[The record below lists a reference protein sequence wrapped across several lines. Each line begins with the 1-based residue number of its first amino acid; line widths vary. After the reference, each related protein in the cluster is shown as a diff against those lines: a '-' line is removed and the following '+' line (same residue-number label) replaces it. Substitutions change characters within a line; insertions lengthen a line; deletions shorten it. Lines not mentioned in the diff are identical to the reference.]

1 MSSALFRLM
10 VSACCKTCSPALI
23 KPDDAR
29 YLNNRRNK
37 KGIIKGKMQFTVN
50 IHNKKN
56 LLTGLLVPVILLL
69 AACGQQASPTEQRL
83 IILGFDGMDP
93 VLAEQWM
100 DDGSL
105 PNFRKLATMGGFKP
119 LPTSNPPQSPVAW
132 SDFATGTGPGEH
144 GIYDFLRREPET
156 YLPDFSISRIVQP
169 QKILQLF
176 GMELPLEDG
185 EIINRRIGTPF
196 WSAVEEQGGRS
207 TVLRVPVTFPPD
219 PIHRMM
225 AGMGVPD
232 LLGTQGTYTIYSTRP
247 LTLSDSSGSRS
258 VRMRPDR
265 QGHIESMLEGPGH
278 PLKPEAAAL
287 NTALLLEPA
296 GEKVRIRLG
305 DADIQLLPGEWSGW
319 ITVNFKYFGPA
330 SVKGIVRAYLVSAYP
345 RVQLYISPVNI
356 DPREP
361 VIPLSSPPGYAA
373 EMEQRFGLYHTIGM
387 PEETWSLNEGHLT
400 DQAFLEMV
408 QTTLQ
413 EQENQ
418 FYDALDQHDS
428 DVVVSVFV
436 QTDRV
441 AHMFYRGIDPQ
452 HPLHKETDAQAR
464 DAIHWIYREA
474 DRVLGETLQR
484 MGRDDRLIVLSDHG
498 FAPFRRAVN
507 LNRWLVEQG
516 LMVLKDRKQ
525 VSDVGFTAVD
535 WSRTRAYAL
544 GLNSLYINRAGR
556 EADGI
561 VDGIEA
567 AQIKQQ
573 IISGL
578 TGLQDPETGAQAIRD
593 VFDGE
598 LLYPGNA
605 NNDAPD
611 LVIGYEAG
619 YRASWQTTL
628 GGAPAVLIE
637 DNNKKWSGDHCIT
650 PAAVPG
656 VLFTSFE
663 PEIPLESLQDI
674 ARYAR
679 DNW

>member
-1 MSSALFRLM
+1 MAADLLK
-10 VSACCKTCSPALI
+10 AC
-23 KPDDAR
+23 
-29 YLNNRRNK
+29 
-37 KGIIKGKMQFTVN
+37 GK
-50 IHNKKN
+50 IN
-56 LLTGLLVPVILLL
+56 LLAGLLLPVIFLL
-69 AACGQQASPTEQRL
+69 ASCGQEAARTEQRL

-105 PNFRKLATMGGFKP
+105 PNFRNLATMGGFQP

-144 GIYDFLRREPET
+144 GIYDFLRREPKT
-156 YLPDFSISRIVQP
+156 HLPDFSISRIIPP
-169 QKILQLF
+169 QNILPLF

-196 WSAVEEQGGRS
+196 WSAVEEQGGSS

-219 PIHRMM
+219 PIQRMM

-247 LTLSDSSGSRS
+247 LTISDTSGSRS

-265 QGHIESMLEGPGH
+265 RSHIESLLEGPAH
-278 PLKPEAAAL
+278 PLRPEEPAL
-287 NTALLLEPA
+287 NTGLLLDPA

-305 DADIQLLPGEWSGW
+305 DADIQLLPGEWSDW
-319 ITVNFKYFGPA
+319 ISVDFKYFGPA
-330 SVKGIVRAYLVSAYP
+330 SVKGIVRAYLLSAYP
-345 RVQLYISPVNI
+345 SVQLYVSPVNI
-356 DPREP
+356 DPRDP

-373 EMEQRFGLYHTIGM
+373 EMEERFGLYHTIGM
-387 PEETWSLNEGHLT
+387 PEETWSLNEGHMT
-400 DQAFLEMV
+400 DHAFLEVV
-408 QTTLQ
+408 QTTLN
-413 EQENQ
+413 EQENM
-418 FYDALDQHDS
+418 FYDALDHHDS
-428 DVVVSVFV
+428 DVVVAVFV

-441 AHMFYRGIDPQ
+441 SHMFYRGMDPQ
-452 HPLHKETDAQAR
+452 HPLYEETDKEAR

-474 DRVLGETLQR
+474 DRVLGETMQR
-484 MGRDDRLIVLSDHG
+484 MDAEDRLVVLSDHG
-498 FAPFRRAVN
+498 FAPFRKAVN
-507 LNRWLVEQG
+507 LNRWLVDQG
-516 LMVLKDRKQ
+516 LMVLENGKQ
-525 VSDVGFTAVD
+525 ESDIGFTAVD

-556 EADGI
+556 EAHGI
-561 VDGIEA
+561 ADEAEA

-573 IISGL
+573 IISSL
-578 TGLQDPETGAQAIRD
+578 AGLQDPVTGAQAIRD

-598 LLYPGNA
+598 LLYAGNA

-611 LVIGYEAG
+611 LVIGYEPG
-619 YRASWQTTL
+619 YRASWHTTL
-628 GGAPAVLIE
+628 GGAPISLID

-650 PAAVPG
+650 PDAVPG
-656 VLFTSFE
+656 VIFTSFE
-663 PEIPLESLQDI
+663 TTFPLNSIQDI

-679 DNW
+679 DHWKDSP

>member
-1 MSSALFRLM
+1 MNGNTRPAMKKFLARL
-10 VSACCKTCSPALI
+10 
-23 KPDDAR
+23 
-29 YLNNRRNK
+29 
-37 KGIIKGKMQFTVN
+37 
-50 IHNKKN
+50 
-56 LLTGLLVPVILLL
+56 LLPVIILL
-69 AACGQQASPTEQRL
+69 ASCSQEAPPVERRL

-93 VLAEQWM
+93 VLAQQWM
-100 DDGSL
+100 DAGSL
-105 PNFRKLATMGGFKP
+105 PNFRQLAAQGGFHS

-144 GIYDFLRREPET
+144 GIYDFLRRDPET
-156 YLPDFSISRIVQP
+156 QLPAFSISRFVPP
-169 QKILQLF
+169 QNILPLF
-176 GMELPLEDG
+176 GLELPLDSG

-247 LTLSDSSGSRS
+247 LTSSDTSSSRS
-258 VRMRPDR
+258 VRMRADR
-265 QGHIESMLEGPGH
+265 EGHIETVLEGPAH
-278 PLKPEAAAL
+278 PLKPDAPAL
-287 NTALLLEPA
+287 NTGLLLDPA

-305 DADIQLLPGEWSGW
+305 DADIQLSPGEWSDW
-319 ITVNFKYFGPA
+319 ITVGFKYFGPA
-330 SVKGIVRAYLVSAYP
+330 SVQGIVRAYLLSAYP
-345 RVQLYISPVNI
+345 RVQLYVSPVHI
-356 DPREP
+356 DPRDP

-373 EMEQRFGLYHTIGM
+373 EMEERFGLYHTIGM

-400 DQAFLEMV
+400 DHAFLEMV
-408 QTTLQ
+408 RTTLQ
-413 EQENQ
+413 ERENM
-418 FYDALDQHDS
+418 FYDALDHHDS
-428 DVVVSVFV
+428 DVVVAVFV

-452 HPLHKETDAQAR
+452 HPLHEETDAEAR

-474 DRVLGETLQR
+474 DRVLGETMQR
-484 MGRDDRLIVLSDHG
+484 MGPEDRLIVLSDHG

-507 LNRWLVEQG
+507 LNRWLADQG
-516 LMVLKDRKQ
+516 LLVLKDGKQ
-525 VSDVGFTAVD
+525 ESSVGFTAVD

-544 GLNSLYINRAGR
+544 GLNSLYINRTGR
-556 EADGI
+556 EVHGI
-561 VDGIEA
+561 VGEDEA

-573 IISGL
+573 IISSL
-578 TGLQDPETGAQAIRD
+578 SGLQDPETGLQAVRN

-611 LVIGYEAG
+611 LVIGYEPG
-619 YRASWQTTL
+619 FRASWQTTL
-628 GGAPAVLIE
+628 GGVPASLVD
-637 DNNKKWSGDHCIT
+637 DNGKKWSGDHCIT
-650 PAAVPG
+650 PEAVPG
-656 VLFTSFE
+656 VLFTSFKT
-663 PEIPLESLQDI
+663 EIPLESLQDI

-679 DNW
+679 EYWKASP

>member
-1 MSSALFRLM
+1 M
-10 VSACCKTCSPALI
+10 
-23 KPDDAR
+23 
-29 YLNNRRNK
+29 
-37 KGIIKGKMQFTVN
+37 
-50 IHNKKN
+50 
-56 LLTGLLVPVILLL
+56 
-69 AACGQQASPTEQRL
+69 EQRL

-93 VLAEQWM
+93 VLTRQWM

-105 PNFRKLATMGGFKP
+105 PNFRKLATMGGFHS

-144 GIYDFLRREPET
+144 GIYDFLRRDPET
-156 YLPDFSISRIVQP
+156 HLPDFSISRIVP
-169 QKILQLF
+169 PEDFLSLF

-232 LLGTQGTYTIYSTRP
+232 LLGTQGTFTIYSTRP
-247 LTLSDSSGSRS
+247 LKPFDTSGSRA
-258 VRMRPDR
+258 VRMRPDS
-265 QGHIESMLEGPGH
+265 QGHIESLLEGPAD
-278 PLKPEAAAL
+278 PLKPDAPAL
-287 NTALLLEPA
+287 NTGLLLDPA

-305 DADIQLLPGEWSGW
+305 DADIQMSPGEWSDW
-319 ITVNFKYFGPA
+319 ITVSFKYFGPA
-330 SVKGIVRAYLVSAYP
+330 SVKGIVRTYLLSAYP
-345 RVQLYISPVNI
+345 RVQLYVSPIHI

-373 EMEQRFGLYHTIGM
+373 EMEERFGLYHTIGM

-400 DQAFLEMV
+400 DHAFLEV
-408 QTTLQ
+408 VRETLR
-413 EQENQ
+413 EQEDM
-418 FYDALDQHDS
+418 FYDALDHHDS

-441 AHMFYRGIDPQ
+441 SHMFYRGIDPQ
-452 HPLHKETDAQAR
+452 HPLHEKTDSEAR

-474 DRVLGETLQR
+474 DRVLGETMQR
-484 MGRDDRLIVLSDHG
+484 MGPEDRLIVLSDHG

-507 LNRWLVEQG
+507 LNRWLVDQG
-516 LMVLKDRKQ
+516 LLVLKKGKLE
-525 VSDVGFTAVD
+525 SDVGFTDVD

-556 EADGI
+556 EAHGI
-561 VDGIEA
+561 VAEDEA
-567 AQIKQQ
+567 VQIKQQ
-573 IISGL
+573 IISSLPGFQDPQ
-578 TGLQDPETGAQAIRD
+578 TGLQAIRD

-605 NNDAPD
+605 NKDAPD
-611 LVIGYEAG
+611 LVIGYEPG
-619 YRASWQTTL
+619 FRASWQTTL
-628 GGAPAVLIE
+628 GGVPASLVD

-656 VLFTSFE
+656 VLFTSFKSNSQ
-663 PEIPLESLQDI
+663 LDSLQGI

-679 DNW
+679 KHWKISP